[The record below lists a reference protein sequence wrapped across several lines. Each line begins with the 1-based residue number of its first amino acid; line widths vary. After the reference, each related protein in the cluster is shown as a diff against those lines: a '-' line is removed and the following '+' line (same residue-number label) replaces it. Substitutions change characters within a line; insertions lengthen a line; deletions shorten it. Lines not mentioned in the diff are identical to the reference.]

1 MTQLGAQEEVK
12 GNSMLEDNRLTIPK
26 LANAIGGGMCN
37 LAMRISRWG
46 GRTVAPD
53 VIVEDQ
59 FGTDVSDRTT
69 RPCLTLD
76 RIPSDKKRCRPY
88 VHELFSLID
97 KNGSALTSVRDR
109 YTVPDSLDGLHL
121 LSLARAPKVIQILS
135 DLKMQREGYVR
146 EMKLVWDSEIVPAM
160 KKNHETDWERIKSY
174 VPKAAILHER
184 FRVVWDR
191 RPLTPMSNDD
201 LDLSKLSP
209 QAAADVMEKS
219 DQMMQEV
226 MESRVKA
233 VAAQVFGEL
242 DKLCDDILA
251 KKKGVSKE
259 LLDKIILMGNMDLLA
274 NEAVTMKAS
283 RVREIL
289 EKNTS
294 RSINS
299 DAKVAS
305 AVRSALSEFSRDLK
319 EITIDLGLGTRST
332 PDIEL

>member
-1 MTQLGAQEEVK
+1 
-12 GNSMLEDNRLTIPK
+12 
-26 LANAIGGGMCN
+26 
-37 LAMRISRWG
+37 
-46 GRTVAPD
+46 
-53 VIVEDQ
+53 
-59 FGTDVSDRTT
+59 
-69 RPCLTLD
+69 
-76 RIPSDKKRCRPY
+76 
-88 VHELFSLID
+88 
-97 KNGSALTSVRDR
+97 
-109 YTVPDSLDGLHL
+109 
-121 LSLARAPKVIQILS
+121 
-135 DLKMQREGYVR
+135 
-146 EMKLVWDSEIVPAM
+146 
-160 KKNHETDWERIKSY
+160 
-174 VPKAAILHER
+174 
-184 FRVVWDR
+184 
-191 RPLTPMSNDD
+191 MSNDD